1 MKEGRPSSRR
11 DRRVFSEDFKRDAVR
26 LVQERGDGVAFA
38 KVARDL
44 DVRPAQL
51 REWIKAQRSRD
62 QVEPRGKETL
72 QQEVRR
78 LRREVSELRQ
88 ERDFAKK
95 AAVYFAKES
104 R

>member
-1 MKEGRPSSRR
+1 MKEGKSSRR
-11 DRRVFSEDFKRDAVR
+11 DRRVFSEEFKRDAVR
-26 LVQERGDGVAFA
+26 LVQERADGVTFA

>member
-1 MKEGRPSSRR
+1 MKDGKSSRR
-11 DRRVFSEDFKRDAVR
+11 DRRVFSEEFKRDAVR
-26 LVQERGDGVAFA
+26 LVEERADGITFA

-51 REWIKAQRSRD
+51 REWIKAQRIQND
-62 QVEPRGKETL
+62 VAPRGNETL
-72 QQEVRR
+72 QQEIRR
-78 LRREVSELRQ
+78 LRREVAELRQ

>member
-1 MKEGRPSSRR
+1 MKQGKARR
-11 DRRVFSEDFKRDAVR
+11 DRRVFSSEFKREAVR
-26 LVQERGDGVAFA
+26 LVQERGDGVSFA
-38 KVARDL
+38 KIARDL

-51 REWIKAQRSRD
+51 REWVKAQPSAKPA
-62 QVEPRGKETL
+62 ELRGSETPA
-72 QQEVRR
+72 QELRR
-78 LRREVSELRQ
+78 LRREVAELRQ